1 MIWILQGHKIRVEG
15 VLFKISGRYT
25 DLRLSSILYTFEVF
39 FTIYLLY
46 VIFPIFKT
54 GRKLHTKIFFICLFE
69 PN

>member
-1 MIWILQGHKIRVEG
+1 MIWILQGHKIRIEG

-39 FTIYLLY
+39 FTIYLLH

-54 GRKLHTKIFFICLFE
+54 GGK
-69 PN
+69 